1 MIGGYVGG
9 IGTVPYIESGTTA
22 YVTVTEDADTLTSA
36 AVLALKATLD
46 KAEDADTLV
55 AGAALKIVAGA
66 DLAED
71 ADTLTALGIY
81 PQSLG
86 TLDVTDGEDT
96 LASLGLLPI
105 LATSILVEDSD
116 TASGSLASLAIIA
129 ILDCTEEDDTL
140 TATISHSGFGSRIAS
155 ARPSGAP
162 RNMAHIGGRAGL
174 NASARGGTRIRA
186 A

>member
-55 AGAALKIVAGA
+55 AAAALNIVAAA
-66 DLAED
+66 DVTED

-86 TLDVTDGEDT
+86 TLDVTEDADT
-96 LASLGLLPI
+96 LTSGGLLRI
-105 LATSILVEDSD
+105 LAGADLLEESD
-116 TASGSLASLAIIA
+116 TASSDAVISILAS
-129 ILDCTEEDDTL
+129 LDCTEEDDTL
-140 TATISHSGFGSRIAS
+140 TAVITHTGFGSKIAVVRQYGS
-155 ARPSGAP
+155 SRAV
-162 RNMAHIGGRAGL
+162 AHSGGRTGL

>member
-36 AVLALKATLD
+36 AVLALKASLD
-46 KAEDADTLV
+46 KTEDADTLTS
-55 AGAALKIVAGA
+55 AGVLRIAATA
-66 DLAED
+66 DVTED

-86 TLDVTDGEDT
+86 TLDVTEGDDT

-116 TASGSLASLAIIA
+116 TASSDAVISILAS
-129 ILDCTEEDDTL
+129 LDCTEEDDTL
-140 TATISHSGFGSRIAS
+140 TATISHSGFGSRIAA

-162 RNMAHIGGRAGL
+162 RNMAHIGGRVGL
-174 NASARGGTRIRA
+174 NASSRGGTRIRA

>member
-1 MIGGYVGG
+1 MIGGYIGG
-9 IGTVPYIESGTTA
+9 IGTVTYVESGTTA

-36 AVLALKATLD
+36 A
-46 KAEDADTLV
+46 
-55 AGAALKIVAGA
+55 
-66 DLAED
+66 
-71 ADTLTALGIY
+71 
-81 PQSLG
+81 
-86 TLDVTDGEDT
+86 
-96 LASLGLLPI
+96 
-105 LATSILVEDSD
+105 
-116 TASGSLASLAIIA
+116 IA

>member
-1 MIGGYVGG
+1 MIGGYIGG
-9 IGTVPYIESGTTA
+9 IGTVTYVENGTTA
-22 YVTVTEDADTLTSA
+22 YVTVTEDADTLSSA

-46 KAEDADTLV
+46 STEDADTLTS
-55 AGAALKIVAGA
+55 AGVLRIAATA
-66 DLAED
+66 DVTED

-86 TLDVTDGEDT
+86 TLDVTEGEDT
-96 LASLGLLPI
+96 LAALGLLPI
-105 LATSILVEDSD
+105 VASADLVEDSD
-116 TASGSLASLAIIA
+116 TASSDAVISILAS
-129 ILDCTEEDDTL
+129 LDCTEEDDTL
-140 TATISHSGFGSRIAS
+140 TATISHSGFGSRIAA

-174 NASARGGTRIRA
+174 NVKARGGTRIRA